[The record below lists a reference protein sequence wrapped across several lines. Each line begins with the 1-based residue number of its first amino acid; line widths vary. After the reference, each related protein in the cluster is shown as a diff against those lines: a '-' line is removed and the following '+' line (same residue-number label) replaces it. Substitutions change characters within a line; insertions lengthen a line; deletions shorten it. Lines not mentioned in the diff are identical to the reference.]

1 MLDRARDDEFRTS
14 FVREPSALRQ
24 YPALVLNAR
33 NDPFIPESSL
43 PTALQVSQ
51 SVTLW
56 QPEEG
61 GHVGFATGRWPGNI
75 AAVPAQIAEWLSR

>member
-1 MLDRARDDEFRTS
+1 MRI
-14 FVREPSALRQ
+14 
-24 YPALVLNAR
+24 PALVLNAR